1 MSAAFQPTR
10 WTLLQ
15 RAAGE
20 DHATRERAWAELYPN
35 YRAPLIAFARM
46 QGFDEGGAE
55 DAVQGFFAKVARLDW
70 LREADPALGKLRTFF
85 LSRFKTHLS
94 DLRKHDRACKR
105 GGGTTVMELDATTD
119 EVEDLRAGD
128 TAVAFDHHW
137 ARGLVDRALAVLKG
151 ECEGSARMPVFEV
164 LRGQLEGA
172 NEEILRAQAE
182 SLGMAEGALR
192 VALHRLR
199 DRFREILR
207 AEVRETLPPDGD
219 VKEEIRYLIEI
230 L

>member
-15 RAAGE
+15 RAAGGN
-20 DHATRERAWAELYPN
+20 DAARERAWEELYPA
-35 YRAPLIAFARM
+35 YRAPLIAFARGR
-46 QGFDEGGAE
+46 GFDEGAAE

-85 LSRFKTHLS
+85 LSRLQTHLG
-94 DLRKHDRACKR
+94 DLRKHDRAAKR
-105 GGGTTVMELDATTD
+105 GGGADSVEMDATET
-119 EVEDLRAGD
+119 EVEDLH
-128 TAVAFDHHW
+128 TADVAAAFDRHW
-137 ARGLVDRALAVLKG
+137 ARGLVDRALAVLRKESG
-151 ECEGSARMPVFEV
+151 GTARMAVFEV
-164 LRGQLEGA
+164 LQGQLAGEA
-172 NEEILRAQAE
+172 EESLRERAPM
-182 SLGMAEGALR
+182 LGMAEGALR

-207 AEVRETLPPDGD
+207 AEVRETLPPEAD
-219 VKEEIRYLIEI
+219 VKEEIRYLIQI

>member
-20 DHATRERAWAELYPN
+20 DHAARERAWAELYPY
-35 YRAPLIAFARM
+35 YRAPLIAFARI
-46 QGFDEGGAE
+46 QGFDESAAE

-70 LREADPALGKLRTFF
+70 LRDADPALGKLRTFF

-94 DLRKHDRACKR
+94 DLRKHDRAHKR
-105 GGGTTVMELDATTD
+105 GGGAAVTELDATTD
-119 EVEDLRAGD
+119 EVEDARTEDVA
-128 TAVAFDHHW
+128 TAFDRHW
-137 ARGLVDRALAVLKG
+137 AHGLVDRALAVLKA
-151 ECEGSARMPVFEV
+151 ECEGSARMPVFEI
-164 LRGQLEGA
+164 LSGQLEGA
-172 NEEILRAQAE
+172 DEE
-182 SLGMAEGALR
+182 SLRERAPVLQMAEGALR

-207 AEVRETLPPDGD
+207 AEVRETLPPDDD
-219 VKEEIRYLIEI
+219 VKAEIRYLIQI

>member
-15 RAAGE
+15 RAAG
-20 DHATRERAWAELYPN
+20 DDPVARERAWAELYPN

-55 DAVQGFFAKVARLDW
+55 DTVQGFFAKVVRLDW
-70 LREADPALGKLRTFF
+70 LREADPSQGKLRTFF
-85 LSRFKTHLS
+85 LSRFKTHLN
-94 DLRKHDRACKR
+94 DLRKHERAAKR
-105 GGGTTVMELDATTD
+105 GGGEVCLDLDDHANEVAQDAATD
-119 EVEDLRAGD
+119 A
-128 TAVAFDHHW
+128 AFDREW
-137 ARGLVDRALAVLKG
+137 AQTLVHRAL
-151 ECEGSARMPVFEV
+151 EV
-164 LRGQLEGA
+164 LRVECVGA
-172 NEEILRAQAE
+172 ARERIYQIVAAQMAGKEEETLRSQADA
-182 SLGMAEGALR
+182 LGMAEGALR
-192 VALHRLR
+192 VALHRMR

-219 VKEEIRYLIEI
+219 MKAEIRYLIQI